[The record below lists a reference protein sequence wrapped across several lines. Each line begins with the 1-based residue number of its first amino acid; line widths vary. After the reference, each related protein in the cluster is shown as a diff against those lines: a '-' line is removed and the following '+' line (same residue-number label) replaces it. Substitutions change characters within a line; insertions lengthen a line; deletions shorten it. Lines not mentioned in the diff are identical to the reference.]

1 MASMD
6 WRHNRLFRI
15 ALLLGIVLALLAC
28 VLPYF
33 VSLEAVRNA
42 LTARVAGDTGRT
54 LDIHGSTR
62 FVLFPRPALLLG
74 ESSLSEPASDKVFAR
89 FERARIGLAV
99 WPLLKGD
106 VVLRE
111 LEIDKPQLSVLRRE
125 DGSLNFEDLLAAKN
139 GSQSFHFGLEELHF
153 NAAELRLSD
162 EFLGNTLS
170 LVRLDLDLENLA
182 DPKNGRLTAE
192 GGVLIG
198 KQGEPAYWQG
208 VLKSHAAMR
217 YNSEERRLLVAD
229 LSLGVIQS
237 GIGAAQQRIHDG
249 RLSVTGNLVYGWNPL
264 RLTGGELKL
273 TGGMIRADQQW
284 KLDLQLPEIRV
295 RDARLALNRLKL
307 AATMQSPN
315 GNFSSVI
322 DVPELTGVQQD
333 ELRTDAASINIKL
346 NSPEQSLSLAFSSP
360 LALHQDMQMILP
372 DYHLTGSYTNRS
384 LPRGAIPF
392 SLQGTGRVDLRQETV
407 DLASNGALDKASIKG
422 SLRMDDFVSPR
433 YRVDLDLARLDLSP
447 YLPAVAANAKALD
460 QEVPFDLWWLNDL
473 EADGSIRVGE
483 LILQKMHIND
493 LAFKLAASKR
503 KLVLDPLSATIYEG
517 QLTGRAEVDATRDV
531 PVLRLQQRLSNMNI
545 NPMLIDVLTSSR
557 FEGRGFL
564 DLDVAAV
571 GKRISDLRRTAG
583 GNIRVQL
590 SKGAVRGIDVEAV
603 LRATANQIK
612 AINGQSTAQSA
623 NLDARTHFSE
633 LKASMVLKHGVASNS
648 DLAMTAG
655 VLKLTGGGAIDFGSG
670 TLDYTVQASAN
681 PKVPELADLVG
692 LTLPIQFMGSLA
704 SPEYKVDYASLK
716 EQLLARQKADAAAK
730 KSQNSRKAAPKKTRK
745 TAVATSR
752 KKK

>member
-1 MASMD
+1 MD

-15 ALLLGIVLALLAC
+15 ILLLGIVLALMAC
-28 VLPYF
+28 ALPYF
-33 VSLEAVRNA
+33 VSLEMVRA
-42 LTARVAGDTGRT
+42 ELAARITRDTGRT

-74 ESSLSEPASDKVFAR
+74 ESSLSEPASDRVFAR

-99 WPLLKGD
+99 WPLLSGD
-106 VVLRE
+106 IVLRE

-125 DGSLNFEDLLAAKN
+125 DGSLSFEDLLAAKH
-139 GSQSFHFGLEELHF
+139 GSQAFHFGLEELHF
-153 NAAELRLSD
+153 NAAELRFSD

-170 LVRLDLDLENLA
+170 LVQLDLDLENLA
-182 DPKNGRLTAE
+182 DPKNGKLTAA

-208 VLKSHAAMR
+208 VLNARAAMR
-217 YNSEERRLLVAD
+217 YNREERRLLVAD
-229 LSLGVIQS
+229 LAIGVDQS
-237 GIGAAQQRIHDG
+237 GTGTQQRIREA

-273 TGGMIRADQQW
+273 AGGMMRADQQW
-284 KLDLQLPEIRV
+284 KLDLQLPEIQV
-295 RDARLALNRLKL
+295 HDTRLALNRLKL
-307 AATMQSPN
+307 AATMQSPG
-315 GNFSSVI
+315 GNFSSTI

-333 ELRTDAASINIKL
+333 ELRTNAARIHIKL

-360 LALHQDMQMILP
+360 LALHQDMRMALP
-372 DYHLTGSYTNRS
+372 DYHLTGSYSNRG

-392 SLQGTGRVDLRQETV
+392 NLQGTGQLDLRREIV
-407 DLASNGALDKASIKG
+407 ELASNGMLDKSPIKG
-422 SLRMDDFVSPR
+422 SLRIDDFVSPR
-433 YRVDLDLARLDLSP
+433 YRIDLDLARLDLSP

-460 QEVPFDLWWLNDL
+460 QEMPFDLWWLNNL

-493 LAFKLAASKR
+493 LAFKLAASQR

-517 QLTGRAEVDATRDV
+517 QLTGRAEVDATRNV

-545 NPMLIDVLTSSR
+545 NPLLVDVLTTSR

-564 DLDVAAV
+564 DMDVAAV
-571 GKRISDLRRTAG
+571 GKKISDLRRTAG
-583 GNIRVQL
+583 GNVRLQL

-612 AINGQSTAQSA
+612 AINGQSATQSA
-623 NLDARTHFSE
+623 NLNAQTQFSE
-633 LKASMVLKHGVASNS
+633 LKASLVLKHGVASNN

-655 VLKLTGGGAIDFGSG
+655 VLRLTGGGAIDFGSG
-670 TLDYTVQASAN
+670 ALDYTVHASAN

-692 LTLPIQFMGSLA
+692 LTLPIQFMGALA

-716 EQLLARQKADAAAK
+716 AQLLARQKADAEAK
-730 KSQNSRKAAPKKTRK
+730 KAQKNRKVAAPKSRK
-745 TAVATSR
+745 TPVAPSR